1 MIGPLDQLV
10 HEEQGHAALG
20 YFLVTGILS
29 VLVFQP
35 ELAVAVVYRLGD
47 LLALFASQVQSL
59 FAAVVP

>member
-1 MIGPLDQLV
+1 MIGPLDRLV

-35 ELAVAVVYRLGD
+35 ELAVAVV
-47 LLALFASQVQSL
+47 
-59 FAAVVP
+59 